1 MPLRCGGEQRTKGV
15 ASADADGVAMAY
27 RPTRYE
33 QVMKASECFD
43 VRARKIF
50 GGMGVYTGEK
60 MFAILMDDV
69 VSFKLSPEDRQAVLS
84 MEGAC
89 LFRPAPDKEPMPE
102 YVVMP
107 QKVLDDEQEFLNW
120 LKRSAEYARSKS
132 RTAH

>member
-1 MPLRCGGEQRTKGV
+1 
-15 ASADADGVAMAY
+15 MAY

-33 QVMKASECFD
+33 QVMKASECYD

-89 LFRPAPDKEPMPE
+89 LFRPAPDKDPMPE